1 MLPKRSKIKHICFPL
16 IVLLLFI
23 AIFGGSDKYDTP
35 EAAVAE
41 NNAQYAMASGFSNDE
56 VEFEFVDAK
65 DNEKFI
71 IKCKAKSEDAKEI
84 YEGIYGSDTV
94 YYAYSDGYGGAYHY
108 AIADS
113 KSEAKEKIDW

>member
-1 MLPKRSKIKHICFPL
+1 MDKKKLIKI
-16 IVLLLFI
+16 IVLI
-23 AIFGGSDKYDTP
+23 AIVLIGCKVIFGGSDKYDTP

-94 YYAYSDGYGGAYHY
+94 YYAYSDGYGGTYHY
-108 AIADS
+108 AIADT